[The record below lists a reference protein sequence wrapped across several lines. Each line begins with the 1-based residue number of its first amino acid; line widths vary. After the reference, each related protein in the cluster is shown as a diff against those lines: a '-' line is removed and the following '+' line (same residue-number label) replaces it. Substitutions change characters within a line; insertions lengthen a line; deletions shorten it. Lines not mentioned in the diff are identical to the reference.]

1 MALTFFC
8 APHAAW
14 ESIFHFFDPSAVK
27 RPKILGRRKENAAQ
41 SMFDTSAEIDGDG
54 DDDDEEAD
62 GSDSHEEVNDEDLL
76 DTKELLLPWNL
87 SIA

>member
-1 MALTFFC
+1 
-8 APHAAW
+8 
-14 ESIFHFFDPSAVK
+14 
-27 RPKILGRRKENAAQ
+27 
-41 SMFDTSAEIDGDG
+41 MFDTSAEIDGDG
-54 DDDDEEAD
+54 DDDDEEDD

>member
-1 MALTFFC
+1 
-8 APHAAW
+8 
-14 ESIFHFFDPSAVK
+14 
-27 RPKILGRRKENAAQ
+27 
-41 SMFDTSAEIDGDG
+41 MFDTSAEIDGDG